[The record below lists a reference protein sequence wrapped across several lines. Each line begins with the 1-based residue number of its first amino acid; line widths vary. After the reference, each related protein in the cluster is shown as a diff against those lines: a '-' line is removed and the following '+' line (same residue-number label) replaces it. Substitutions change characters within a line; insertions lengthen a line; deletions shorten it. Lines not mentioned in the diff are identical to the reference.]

1 MVWCGY
7 CIGYRGEKFRYSK
20 KKKKRKL
27 VYLYFLEGKRELWK
41 VVG

>member
-7 CIGYRGEKFRYSK
+7 CIGYRGEKFRYS